1 MWSLIEQQITI
12 LNKVNLFVWVSK
24 KDLFSATTTWGHKL
38 IM

>member
-12 LNKVNLFVWVSK
+12 LNKANLLVSVSK
-24 KDLFSATTTWGHKL
+24 KDLFTATTTWGIKL

>member
-12 LNKVNLFVWVSK
+12 LNKVNLLVSVSI
-24 KDLFSATTTWGHKL
+24 KDVFTVTTTWGHKL